1 MISEKEWREKCEVIL
16 SMHKIMCH
24 ANDENMYMNWVAL
37 GVPDGT
43 DSLEEVKELWPNDDT
58 FDNDYGVTTSLFCE
72 LIASQTAKIQMP
84 QKGTDFPPMLKL
96 NGKKVI
102 C

>member
-1 MISEKEWREKCEVIL
+1 MHIQGDGGCIC
-16 SMHKIMCH
+16 HKIMCH
-24 ANDENMYMNWVAL
+24 ANDENMYMNWVAF
-37 GVPDGT
+37 GIPDGT
-43 DSLEEVKELWPNDDT
+43 SKIEEVEELCPNDNT
-58 FDNDYGVTTSLFCE
+58 FDNDYDEVTCLFCN